1 MERDVCMLRITYL
14 VGNGFDLQA
23 KLPTKPLSIID
34 SYLQEVS
41 KELSAETLRNG
52 PNSVLAKLLSTI
64 QSAITSDYESWGD
77 FETALG
83 SKLAEA
89 CANAG
94 IDSEQYAWAI
104 EHFTRHLHAYLTK
117 INQRIDALQITPA
130 LEGQFYRSTINCMRD
145 GMRGDQ
151 RAKMQKVLDAFAQ
164 NHWSIRYVNFNYTTL
179 LDRVLLAASRS
190 NKFSHSVSF
199 GLSSFERR
207 LDPSVL
213 HIHGN
218 IADSH
223 GIITGVDDASQI
235 VVPGYR
241 DDTEVLDT
249 IVKPRLN
256 LERGDLV
263 ENETLQLIAQSD
275 IICIYGMAMGK
286 TDATW
291 WKAIA
296 EWLGSDK
303 EERILAIN
311 AWGNNADILPR
322 DNQRANA
329 AALAR
334 FFNGAGISDN
344 DIRSRLESRIAISRN
359 SKVFDLGIDLS
370 ENSKDSD
377 SNS

>member
-1 MERDVCMLRITYL
+1 M
-14 VGNGFDLQA
+14 
-23 KLPTKPLSIID
+23 
-34 SYLQEVS
+34 
-41 KELSAETLRNG
+41 
-52 PNSVLAKLLSTI
+52 
-64 QSAITSDYESWGD
+64 
-77 FETALG
+77 
-83 SKLAEA
+83 
-89 CANAG
+89 
-94 IDSEQYAWAI
+94 
-104 EHFTRHLHAYLTK
+104 
-117 INQRIDALQITPA
+117 
-130 LEGQFYRSTINCMRD
+130 
-145 GMRGDQ
+145 
-151 RAKMQKVLDAFAQ
+151 
-164 NHWSIRYVNFNYTTL
+164 
-179 LDRVLLAASRS
+179 LLAASKS
-190 NKFSHSVSF
+190 GKFSHSVSF
-199 GLSSFERR
+199 GYSSFERR
-207 LDPSVL
+207 LDSSVL

-235 VVPGYR
+235 VVPEYR
-241 DDTEVLDT
+241 DNPEVLDT

-296 EWLGSDK
+296 EWLDSDK

-334 FFNGAGISDN
+334 FFIGAGISDN

-359 SKVFDLGIDLS
+359 SKVFDLGIALS

>member
-23 KLPTKPLSIID
+23 KLPTKPHDIID
-34 SYLQEVS
+34 DYLQTVD
-41 KELSAETLRNG
+41 KELLAEMLKNG
-52 PNSVLAKLLSTI
+52 PDSALVQLLSVI
-64 QSAITSDYESWGD
+64 QSTITNDYESWGD

-83 SKLAEA
+83 SKLPEA

-94 IDSEQYAWAI
+94 FGPAQYAQAI
-104 EHFTRHLHAYLTK
+104 EHFARHLHAYITK
-117 INQRIDALQITPA
+117 INQRITAFKITPE
-130 LEGQFYRSTINCMRD
+130 LEERFYRSAINCMRD

-151 RAKMQKVLDAFAQ
+151 CAKMQTILDAHAKD
-164 NHWSIRYVNFNYTTL
+164 NWSICYVNFNYTTL
-179 LDRVLLAASRS
+179 LDRVLFAASRS

-199 GLSSFERR
+199 GYSSFERR
-207 LDPSVL
+207 LNPSAL

-256 LERGDLV
+256 MERGDLI

-275 IICIYGMAMGK
+275 IICIYGMAMGQ

-296 EWLGSDK
+296 EWLDSDK
-303 EERILAIN
+303 DERILAIN

-334 FFNGAGISDN
+334 FFNGAGVSDN
-344 DIRSRLESRIAISRN
+344 DIKSRLEPRIAIARN

-370 ENSKDSD
+370 EESEDSD

>member
-23 KLPTKPLSIID
+23 KLPTKPHDIID
-34 SYLQEVS
+34 AYLQTVG
-41 KELSAETLRNG
+41 KELSSEMLKNG
-52 PNSVLAKLLSTI
+52 PDSALVQLLSVIQATI
-64 QSAITSDYESWGD
+64 TNNYELWGD

-83 SKLAEA
+83 DKLAEA

-94 IDSEQYAWAI
+94 FGSTQYAWAI
-104 EHFTRHLHAYLTK
+104 EHFTRHLHAYITK
-117 INQRIDALQITPA
+117 INQRIAALKITPE
-130 LEGQFYRSTINCMRD
+130 LEEQFYRSTISCMQD
-145 GMRGDQ
+145 QMRGNQ
-151 RAKMQKVLDAFAQ
+151 RTKMQTILAAHVKD
-164 NHWSIRYVNFNYTTL
+164 NWSIRYINFNYITL

-190 NKFSHSVSF
+190 NKFSRSVSV
-199 GLSSFERR
+199 GYSSFERR
-207 LDPSVL
+207 LNPNAL

-241 DDTEVLDT
+241 DDAEVLDT

-256 LERGDLV
+256 MERGDLV
-263 ENETLQLIAQSD
+263 ENETLQLIAQSN

-296 EWLGSDK
+296 EWLDSGT
-303 EERILAIN
+303 EERVLAIN
-311 AWGNNADILPR
+311 AWGNNSDISPR
-322 DNQRANA
+322 DNQRAND

-334 FFNGAGISDN
+334 FFDGAGVSDN
-344 DIRSRLESRIAISRN
+344 DIKSRLEPRIAISRN
-359 SKVFDLGIDLS
+359 SKVFDLDIDLS
-370 ENSKDSD
+370 EDSD
-377 SNS
+377 PKS